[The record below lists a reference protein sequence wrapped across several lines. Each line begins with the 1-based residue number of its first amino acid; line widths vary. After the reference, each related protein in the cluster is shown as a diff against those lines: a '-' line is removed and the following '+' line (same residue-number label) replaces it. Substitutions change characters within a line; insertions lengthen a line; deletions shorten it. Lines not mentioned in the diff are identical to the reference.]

1 MVDYGVLSMLASN
14 CPFRHDSE
22 GVRNTLNKPDN
33 TRLDLLIKAV
43 EILVENPYLSNVKV
57 AKLVGCDEGSIR
69 RWKKLDIWKE
79 EEQKIL
85 KIRMEVAGNI
95 LSNIA
100 KGNQSEQRNQSHQ
113 DTQSHQN
120 TQRYQNTQGVREQN
134 EDVKDFD
141 RTDVFETKRRIQYQA
156 NLEKQQDDL
165 KLFLEAIKATGV
177 QSLKLANKTYTELG
191 KMDNPVKACQQG
203 TKAGV
208 HFHVR
213 TGMDAVKEVDR
224 LIERI
229 YQIDRVLEYME
240 QQIGTDDYD

>member
-1 MVDYGVLSMLASN
+1 MSISDRLGRS
-14 CPFRHDSE
+14 SE
-22 GVRNTLNKPDN
+22 GVRNILNKPDN
-33 TRLDLLIKAV
+33 TRLDLLVKAV
-43 EILVENPYLSNVKV
+43 EVLVENPYLSNVKV

-85 KIRMEVAGNI
+85 KIRMEVAGNV
-95 LSNIA
+95 LSDISRSNYGA
-100 KGNQSEQRNQSHQ
+100 KKN
-113 DTQSHQN
+113 QSHQN
-120 TQRYQNTQGVREQN
+120 TQEDKDQN
-134 EDVKDFD
+134 EDVKNFD

-191 KMDNPVKACQQG
+191 KMENSVKACQQG

-229 YQIDRVLEYME
+229 YQIDRVLEYIE
-240 QQIGTDDYD
+240 QQTGITDDYD

>member
-1 MVDYGVLSMLASN
+1 M
-14 CPFRHDSE
+14 
-22 GVRNTLNKPDN
+22 NKPDN

-95 LSNIA
+95 LSNIV

-113 DTQSHQN
+113 
-120 TQRYQNTQGVREQN
+120 NTQGVREQD

-224 LIERI
+224 LVERI

>member
-1 MVDYGVLSMLASN
+1 M
-14 CPFRHDSE
+14 
-22 GVRNTLNKPDN
+22 NKPDN

-43 EILVENPYLSNVKV
+43 EVLVENPYLSNVKV

-95 LSNIA
+95 LSNIV

-113 DTQSHQN
+113 N
-120 TQRYQNTQGVREQN
+120 TQDVREQD

-208 HFHVR
+208 HLHVR

-224 LIERI
+224 LVERI

-240 QQIGTDDYD
+240 QQIGAADDYD

>member
-1 MVDYGVLSMLASN
+1 M
-14 CPFRHDSE
+14 
-22 GVRNTLNKPDN
+22 
-33 TRLDLLIKAV
+33 IKAV

-95 LSNIA
+95 LSNIV

-113 DTQSHQN
+113 
-120 TQRYQNTQGVREQN
+120 NTQGVREQD